1 MTKEEI
7 VASMKKTWTE
17 QLQKKDKDL
26 TESILDGYVTWVQG
40 LVKQVT
46 EQQAVAAQ
54 QSQQVPQQPQQ
65 QVPNLQG
72 GAV

>member
-65 QVPNLQG
+65 QAPNLQG
-72 GAV
+72 GAT

>member
-65 QVPNLQG
+65 QAPNLQG
-72 GAV
+72 GAA

>member
-17 QLQKKDKDL
+17 QLQKKDRDL
-26 TESILDGYVTWVQG
+26 TDSILEGYTSWVQG

-54 QSQQVPQQPQQ
+54 QSQQAPQQ
-65 QVPNLQG
+65 QAPNLQG
-72 GAV
+72 GAA

>member
-65 QVPNLQG
+65 APNLQG
-72 GAV
+72 GAA

>member
-17 QLQKKDKDL
+17 QLQRKDKDL
-26 TESILDGYVTWVQG
+26 TDSILEGYVAWVQG

-54 QSQQVPQQPQQ
+54 QSQPAPQQ
-65 QVPNLQG
+65 QAPSLQG
-72 GAV
+72 GAAG

>member
-54 QSQQVPQQPQQ
+54 QSQQPQPQQ
-65 QVPNLQG
+65 QAPNLQG
-72 GAV
+72 GAA

>member
-54 QSQQVPQQPQQ
+54 QSQPVQQPQQ
-65 QVPNLQG
+65 QAPNLQG
-72 GAV
+72 GAA

>member
-26 TESILDGYVTWVQG
+26 TDSILDGYVAWVQG

-54 QSQQVPQQPQQ
+54 QSQPAPQQ
-65 QVPNLQG
+65 QQAPSLQG
-72 GAV
+72 GAA

>member
-65 QVPNLQG
+65 QAPSLQG
-72 GAV
+72 GAA